1 MGVKFDFKDNS
12 DLIIGK
18 FFKATEEAVEDAKLV
33 AVEAVQEQMLYGYK
47 DRHGKDGHT
56 EIVDTGAL
64 FDSLEGKIVR
74 VSQNAYTISVGS
86 PLKYAKFVHNGTS
99 KLKARPF
106 IRDGLM
112 KKRKEIEQAMKAPY
126 KNA

>member
-1 MGVKFDFKDNS
+1 MAVKIDFQSNADIVLDKFS
-12 DLIIGK
+12 D
-18 FFKATEEAVEDAKLV
+18 ATEEAVENAKEI
-33 AVEAVQEQMLYGYK
+33 AVESVQYQMLYGYK

-64 FDSLEGKIVR
+64 FDSLKGMIVR
-74 VSQNAYTISVGS
+74 ASQNAYTISVGS

-106 IRDGLM
+106 IRDGIM
-112 KKRKEIEQAMKAPY
+112 RKRKEIKEEMEKPY